1 MAHALLHIK
10 DSFVWTPRRRRNPR
24 LLWYAAPMLLQV
36 PCPQCGKVPPP
47 PCDCPPLPP
56 GPPDPPSEELKPK
69 PRREIVKLRREKRR
83 GRPVIVIDGLPDDV
97 DVTEYSKALKQRC
110 ACGGTVKGR
119 SIEVQG
125 DHREAIE
132 AFLHQ
137 RGFKTKRAG
146 G

>member
-1 MAHALLHIK
+1 
-10 DSFVWTPRRRRNPR
+10 
-24 LLWYAAPMLLQV
+24 MLLQV

-47 PCDCPPLPP
+47 PCDCQPLPP

-69 PRREIVKLRREKRR
+69 ARRETVKLRREKRR
-83 GRPVIVIDGLPDDV
+83 GRPVIVIDGFPADV
-97 DVTEYSKALKQRC
+97 DVAEYAKALKQKC
-110 ACGGTVKGR
+110 ASGGTVKGR
-119 SIEVQG
+119 VIEVQG